1 AIYIFKWEEIV
12 GSVPEPFSLLVD
24 LNIKYSKCSLAKD
37 SSALV
42 LQVLKRSSS
51 IFTSVY
57 VAVQKL
63 KKTLARASVQ
73 LGWQFHAERCRSP
86 LRS

>member
-1 AIYIFKWEEIV
+1 MLGFGRNLSILAGGTNPILTTCSRACTPHY
-12 GSVPEPFSLLVD
+12 GSAS
-24 LNIKYSKCSLAKD
+24 
-37 SSALV
+37 V
-42 LQVLKRSSS
+42 LQTLKRSSS

-63 KKTLARASVQ
+63 NKALARASVQ
-73 LGWQFHAERCRSP
+73 LGWQCQAERCRSP